1 MNFVLHP
8 RLAWLLAT
16 MLLVLLAGC
25 GGEETTSAN
34 PFDPAAIEKDLKE
47 RPLKKLYEVYEKAS
61 WTPPSDGRVTSKQVE
76 DYVQASRLMRR
87 IADITGED
95 LDRKIESANYENDR
109 LERMATAFSAIGS
122 LRNNATAGLRAAT
135 TLGLNPK
142 EMDWVDLEL
151 RRAAGRIATRRALE
165 KTRDQAREARDRETH
180 PYLREQRES
189 AMRIAESAIREHDER
204 TGDAERANAALIR
217 TREADLRPFLRALR
231 RN

>member
-8 RLAWLLAT
+8 RIAPLLAAM
-16 MLLVLLAGC
+16 MLLLSSAC
-25 GGEETTSAN
+25 GNEDASPAN
-34 PFDPAAIEKDLKE
+34 PFDQAAIEKDLKE
-47 RPLKKLYEVYEKAS
+47 RPLKKLYEEYEKAS
-61 WTPPSDGRVTSKQVE
+61 WTPPSDGKVTSEQVE
-76 DYVQASRLMRR
+76 GYVQASRLMRR

-95 LDRKIESANYENDR
+95 LDRKIESANYESDK
-109 LERMATAFSAIGS
+109 LSRMATAFSAIGS

-151 RRAAGRIATRRALE
+151 RRAAGRLATRRALE
-165 KTRDQAREARDRETH
+165 KTRDQARDARDRETH
-180 PYLREQRES
+180 PYLREEREG
-189 AMRIAESAIREHDER
+189 AMRIAEDAIREHDER

-231 RN
+231 RD